1 MSDLIVL
8 DVTVDR
14 ILGGLSPHL
23 TAKRLARHLDAG
35 DRDGATAEWRKRR
48 AEAERQIASKK
59 GVADQVRAEVLGRYS
74 AAVRAEIVKLRG
86 SAALGVEHR
95 TKSDDGRPVAK
106 ILAFPT
112 RTEPLPVP
120 SFAAWNGPVG
130 DPDEWARWSAREM
143 FGGEA

>member
-8 DVTVDR
+8 DATVDR

-23 TAKRLARHLDAG
+23 TARKLARFLDAG
-35 DRDGATAEWRKRR
+35 DKDGATAEWRKRR
-48 AEAERQIASKK
+48 AEAERQITSKV
-59 GVADQVRAEVLGRYS
+59 GVPDQIRAEVLRRFS

-86 SAALGVEHR
+86 SAALGIGNR
-95 TKSDDGRPVAK
+95 TKTDDGRPVAK

-112 RTEPLPVP
+112 RNEPLPIP
-120 SFAAWNGPVG
+120 SFAAWNGPVN

-143 FGGEA
+143 FGGDA

>member
-1 MSDLIVL
+1 MSELVVL

-23 TAKRLARHLDAG
+23 TAERLAKFLDAG
-35 DRDGATAEWRKRR
+35 DRDGAMAEWRKRR

-59 GVADQVRAEVLGRYS
+59 GVPAQVRAEVLRRYS
-74 AAVRAEIVKLRG
+74 GAVRQEIVKLRG

-95 TKSDDGRPVAK
+95 TKTDDGRPVAK

-143 FGGEA
+143 FGADA

>member
-8 DVTVDR
+8 DVTVSR
-14 ILGGLSPHL
+14 ILGGLNAHL
-23 TAKRLARHLDAG
+23 TAKRITKFLDAG
-35 DRDGATAEWRKRR
+35 DKDGATAEWRKRR
-48 AEAERQIASKK
+48 AEAERQIASKV
-59 GVADQVRAEVLGRYS
+59 GVPDQIRAEVLRRFS

-86 SAALGVEHR
+86 SAALGIGNR

-112 RTEPLPVP
+112 RTDPLPVP
-120 SFAAWNGPVG
+120 SFAAWNGPVN

-143 FGGEA
+143 LGADA